1 MKIEPTEAEK
11 RYGWTAETLTR
22 HITPSGAAAQGLTVD
37 INSIQRQRQRRP
49 RLQNH
54 KYNSQRWAEDENR

>member
-11 RYGWTAETLTR
+11 RYGWTAETLTAYHAER
-22 HITPSGAAAQGLTVD
+22 EAAQGQAVD

-49 RLQNH
+49 RIQNH
-54 KYNSQRWAEDENR
+54 KYNPKRWRG